1 MQRPSSKT
9 IIIYLPLNFSSFSL
23 KLENLRVHS
32 LAKPDSDLVRV
43 GWANLRSKMR
53 AGVILLNTGDGLA
66 PGTLETQ
73 VVGKGPVLRLC
84 RSVQLPGRLFSSHT
98 HLAPSI
104 STHSALGGHFCL
116 KYSFFLLV
124 CGRSRKFENQLFLKK
139 KKNSTSGR
147 VQVEGSQR
155 MLLFPFEMFGR
166 KNLRTGKGWLAPPL
180 AVCPDPHGPPVLTRR
195 WCFSRQTSV
204 HTSL

>member
-43 GWANLRSKMR
+43 GWANLWSKMR

-139 KKNSTSGR
+139 KKIQLQAEFRSKALRGCFC
-147 VQVEGSQR
+147 
-155 MLLFPFEMFGR
+155 FPLKCLGER
-166 KNLRTGKGWLAPPL
+166 I
-180 AVCPDPHGPPVLTRR
+180 
-195 WCFSRQTSV
+195 
-204 HTSL
+204 